1 MRNPLQLAFD
11 WFTGAQEGACA
22 PPQRPTGTDSEKNPR
37 NPSAN
42 RSGDAMEKIVDTAY
56 DYADCAEHRE
66 GIEAFLAKRR
76 PLF

>member
-1 MRNPLQLAFD
+1 V
-11 WFTGAQEGACA
+11 
-22 PPQRPTGTDSEKNPR
+22 
-37 NPSAN
+37 
-42 RSGDAMEKIVDTAY
+42 DAIENIVNTAY